1 MTPPTGAS
9 MRGGGHRRR
18 LDRTS
23 IGLLLLALVLL
34 GLVLTQVW

>member
-1 MTPPTGAS
+1 MAPTGGPV
-9 MRGGGHRRR
+9 RGGRHRRR